1 MAIRDPFANK
11 FISNDEAQRRGWLK
25 PDGSAR
31 DLRLTDSPPIATGRN
46 LAEGIEMGSLVGGLG
61 PQQSPS
67 EGVAFNVAPP
77 GFTVNGCPP
86 IDDELAE
93 KTHIAQQEAVA
104 RRVPRYDF
112 PTRADARDILNVVN
126 EAGADIGI
134 TPDALNQAIRQ
145 ILDTAQ
151 TASCPPRHLGTIRL
165 RPKLRINWHAV
176 ATHSLLLTLTLVS
189 IAFGWFAHDSILVS
203 LALKYVGV

>member
-31 DLRLTDSPPIATGRN
+31 DLRLVDGPPIATGRS
-46 LAEGIEMGSLVGGLG
+46 LAEGVEMGSLVGGLG
-61 PQQSPS
+61 PQQSSS

-86 IDDELAE
+86 VDDELAE
-93 KTHIAQQEAVA
+93 KTHIAQQEAIA

-112 PTRADARDILNVVN
+112 PTRADARDSLNIVN
-126 EAGADIGI
+126 ETDQDVAI
-134 TPDALNQAIRQ
+134 TQDVLNQAVRQ
-145 ILDTAQ
+145 ILDAAALGQ
-151 TASCPPRHLGTIRL
+151 RPPRHLGTIRL
-165 RPKLRINWHAV
+165 RPKSRIDWHAV
-176 ATHSLLLTLTLVS
+176 TTHSLLLALTLVS